1 MQHHPWFCALN
12 QCWDLFFSGCF
23 HRRHTTGRTASSTSR
38 DLIGVS
44 PGISNLVIYIPN
56 SLDPY
61 YILCYIQ
68 DSFIRLYLLLRLL
81 YYAINS
87 AKT

>member
-12 QCWDLFFSGCF
+12 QCWGLFFSGCF
-23 HRRHTTGRTASSTSR
+23 HRRHTTGRTTSSTSR

-44 PGISNLVIYIPN
+44 TGILNLIIYLIV
-56 SLDPY
+56 SIHI
-61 YILCYIQ
+61 ILCYIQ
-68 DSFIRLYLLLRLL
+68 DSFIRLYLLRLL
-81 YYAINS
+81 CFAINS

>member
-44 PGISNLVIYIPN
+44 TGILNLIIYLIV
-56 SLDPY
+56 SIHI
-61 YILCYIQ
+61 ILCYIQ
-68 DSFIRLYLLLRLL
+68 DSFIRLYLL
-81 YYAINS
+81 
-87 AKT
+87 